1 MGALLRTKY
10 WTKTAGLLNAGSI
23 WMWSAVG
30 AFFFSIIYK
39 ISGSKALST
48 RDSDF
53 LTAFPNFKISNLF
66 NKPYLFDNSLA
77 EQWMGEK
84 YWQYGPLHQ
93 ILSLPLYLYST
104 IDEATAFLF
113 FFLLLMYLGTVL
125 SFYKF
130 TRTVLKIDT
139 QLVLLTLI
147 TIISYPFLSALNQ
160 RNFEII
166 EVFLVVSAM
175 YMYSRSNHFAAGAL
189 IGAAT
194 GIKYL
199 PGILLLPLILERNWK
214 ALRGFCLVVIPQLIF
229 VQLYLGWE
237 NSFTLKLLTEGEE
250 ITIPLRQGLA
260 DVILRL
266 TGGSSGGNYNFIFVS
281 LFTLAIAA
289 MILGVHLYH
298 KRQPIQSDRWRVWPI
313 LLALICLLSPHSNNY
328 YFVFFVPLIVQTY
341 NFLCNFKLVL
351 DRILF
356 SIGLLLMSLP
366 LPLAVIWR
374 ILPSDSVEEWQQF
387 LRNVQSLS
395 PLFFGSLI
403 IVIVALKNRKVLL
416 NLK

>member
-1 MGALLRTKY
+1 MGASLRTKY
-10 WTKTAGLLNAGSI
+10 WTKTVAPLNAGSI
-23 WMWSAVG
+23 WVWSAVG
-30 AFFFSIIYK
+30 AFLLSVIYK
-39 ISGSKALST
+39 VSGSKALST

-66 NKPYLFDNSLA
+66 NKSYLFDNSLA

-113 FFLLLMYLGTVL
+113 FFLLLIYLGTVL

-130 TRTVLKIDT
+130 TRTVLKIDA

-147 TIISYPFLSALNQ
+147 TLISYPFLSALNQ

-175 YMYSRSNHFAAGAL
+175 YMYSRSNYFVAGVL

-214 ALRGFCLVVIPQLIF
+214 ALKGFCLVVIPQLIF

-266 TGGSSGGNYNFIFVS
+266 TGGRSGGNYNFIFVS
-281 LFTLAIAA
+281 LFTLAITA
-289 MILGVHLYH
+289 MVFGVHLYY
-298 KRQPIQSDRWRVWPI
+298 KRQPIQSDRWRVWPL

-328 YFVFFVPLIVQTY
+328 YFVFFVPLIIQTY
-341 NFLCNFKLVL
+341 NILCNFKLVL

-356 SIGLLLMSLP
+356 SVGLLLMSLP

-403 IVIVALKNRKVLL
+403 IVIVALKNRRVLL